1 MELHNAMFKISEVDG
16 KGVGWIAKRDITKG
30 EKIWEENA
38 IIDNLGWSV
47 QGRCLL
53 SKIELDRKV
62 NNLSAQKKDQFLSLN
77 DPDKNGDPA
86 LRNSRIYGTNAL
98 SDGLYNVISRLNHSC
113 QPNVIW
119 STNDDNPPYL
129 QEVRALRDIPAGE
142 EMTASYLRAS
152 KLRSRAERQEM
163 LRNWAFICNCPVCS
177 LTGADLEKNEKSRKI
192 ISESKEKISDFL
204 DSLQSMVQGRDRFYS
219 IKVKTMFKLATENLK
234 LLETDLALDAGPV
247 IVQVFQDLAVLS
259 AFAQVFKLRI
269 PDCERPETYKAR
281 AWQEAEKL
289 GKMFMSNCEKTDA
302 ELECIKNISF

>member
-1 MELHNAMFKISEVDG
+1 MFKISEVEG
-16 KGVGWIAKRDITKG
+16 KGVGWIAKRDIQKG

-47 QGRCLL
+47 QGLCLL
-53 SKIELDRKV
+53 PIIELDRKI
-62 NNLSAQKKDQFLSLN
+62 NNLSVQKKDQFLSLN
-77 DPDKNGDPA
+77 DPDKNEDPA
-86 LRNSRIYGTNAL
+86 LRNSRIYRTNAL
-98 SDGLYNVISRLNHSC
+98 SDGLYTVISRLNHSC

-119 STNDDNPPYL
+119 STDGDNPPYR
-129 QEVRALRDIPAGE
+129 QEVRALRDIPAGV

-152 KLRSRAERQEM
+152 KLRTKAERQYM

-192 ISESKEKISDFL
+192 VSESKEKISDCL
-204 DSLQSMVQGRDRFYS
+204 DLLQSMVPGRERFYS
-219 IKVKTMFKLATENLK
+219 MKVKTMFKLATENLK
-234 LLETDLALDAGPV
+234 LLETDLVLDAGPV
-247 IVQVFQDLAVLS
+247 IVQAFQDLAVLS

-269 PDCERPETYKAR
+269 PGCERPETYRAR
-281 AWQEAEKL
+281 AWQEADKL